1 LTPACDTNGH
11 SFGATLASGGHK
23 AWLADSNYTVNFD
36 MGTTTQAMWSS
47 GTGINAYWADTTEI
61 WAKSI
66 RFLKVTEDLTKNE
79 PPGSTNRVKTPA
91 LFTRFSLSSLSILLC
106 RPRYIFFK
114 QTVMDPQCSLGFL
127 ESLRTRWRNKKTL
140 HASAGKGMRPSNI
153 KIHEQI

>member
-1 LTPACDTNGH
+1 MTP
-11 SFGATLASGGHK
+11 SATRSVPPLASGGHK
-23 AWLADSNYTVNFD
+23 AWLTDSNYTVNFD
-36 MGTTTQAMWSS
+36 KGTSTQGMWSS

-114 QTVMDPQCSLGFL
+114 QTVMDSHHNVLYVFSNLCEQGGEIKRRSTP
-127 ESLRTRWRNKKTL
+127 
-140 HASAGKGMRPSNI
+140 RPE
-153 KIHEQI
+153 KACGRQT

>member
-1 LTPACDTNGH
+1 MYDRWGERKRKGNLIRIFSSISFQFQFGITLPTYTLFLTPACDTNGH

-66 RFLKVTEDLTKNE
+66 RFLKVTEDLTKLSLLIRRTVSRH
-79 PPGSTNRVKTPA
+79 PHYLPA
-91 LFTRFSLSSLSILLC
+91 FLCPRFPSCYVALA
-106 RPRYIFFK
+106 IFFLNK
-114 QTVMDPQCSLGFL
+114 Q
-127 ESLRTRWRNKKTL
+127 
-140 HASAGKGMRPSNI
+140 
-153 KIHEQI
+153 